1 MEIFQ
6 KLLLALLLGAPG
18 WVLAQQDRP
27 PLQYDLAVGLHAYYL
42 PALGTRWN
50 GPEPVA
56 FAGIHQPL
64 NRKQSLGLT
73 LRLGYSRGQYQGDA
87 LQAQLLFG
95 LAPVL
100 AQHLELGF
108 KLGVG
113 YQFSFYPSPPSRW
126 DEGQWVAGKTGKGVF
141 QAPLQFSLGYRSIH
155 AGRLELQPYLA
166 YQLNVLFGYSPDL
179 SPLPV
184 SNALLGFRISSLQ

>member
-1 MEIFQ
+1 MTFFE

-18 WVLAQQDRP
+18 WLLAQQDP
-27 PLQYDLAVGLHAYYL
+27 PSLQYDIAFGLHSYYL
-42 PALGTRWN
+42 PALGARWN

-56 FAGIHQPL
+56 FAGVHQPF
-64 NRKQSLGLT
+64 NRKQNLGVS
-73 LRLGYSRGQYQGDA
+73 LRLGYSRGKFQGDA

-95 LAPVL
+95 FMPVL

-113 YQFSFYPSPPSRW
+113 YQFSFYPSTPVRW
-126 DEGQWVAGKTGKGVF
+126 DGGQWTAGRPAKGVF
-141 QAPLQFSLGYRSIH
+141 QAPVQFSLGYRSIH
-155 AGRLELQPYLA
+155 AGRLDWQPYLA
-166 YQLNVLFGYSPDL
+166 YQLHVLFGYSPDL

-184 SNALLGFRISSLQ
+184 SNALLGFKISSLQ